1 MLTQYDSIDI
11 DIDFTSHASRILLRK
26 QQEVIKQG
34 AGAFSGKTAG
44 EPSDRESYGKD
55 PLIGEHP
62 AMKVPT
68 EEESAKLRQTPE
80 DSVGGEASDRKAD
93 ATVVGKE
100 KNGPT
105 QPQSIPEPHL
115 DGARNQENV
124 ALQVRD
130 CAENSEAQGGSK
142 GEGESV
148 PAPEVLREEEKANM
162 SRVELITAHLNAKN
176 IQMTGTATD
185 DESMDDFRPH
195 IFHTS
200 HSPVPIDMVNRMP
213 RGSKFTTRL
222 LLNE

>member
-26 QQEVIKQG
+26 QQEAIKEG
-34 AGAFSGKTAG
+34 AGATGGKAAG

-68 EEESAKLRQTPE
+68 EEESAKHRQGSEKP
-80 DSVGGEASDRKAD
+80 VGAEASDRKAVTGVD
-93 ATVVGKE
+93 KE
-100 KNGPT
+100 NNVST
-105 QPQSIPEPHL
+105 QPQSIPQPHS
-115 DGARNQENV
+115 DEARNQEDD
-124 ALQVRD
+124 ALQARD
-130 CAENSEAQGGSK
+130 YTENPK
-142 GEGESV
+142 GQDVTKQEGESV

-162 SRVELITAHLNAKN
+162 SRVELITAHLNARN

-195 IFHTS
+195 IFHAS
-200 HSPVPIDMVNRMP
+200 HSPVPIAMVNRMP